1 MYYTSQL
8 SDTVPTEGGSQ
19 QILSATSTDGL
30 EWQVDAP
37 VVVPDGKGPDAVKAS
52 EMCIF
57 EMPAGTIEGASGMV
71 YEGCDGTTANARGV
85 WRIAR
90 AFAE

>member
-1 MYYTSQL
+1 MGPFVISL
-8 SDTVPTEGGSQ
+8 F
-19 QILSATSTDGL
+19 SAATFSHRC
-30 EWQVDAP
+30 
-37 VVVPDGKGPDAVKAS
+37 PDGNGPDAVKAS

-57 EMPAGTIEGASGMV
+57 EMPAGTTAGASGMV

-90 AFAE
+90 AFAQ